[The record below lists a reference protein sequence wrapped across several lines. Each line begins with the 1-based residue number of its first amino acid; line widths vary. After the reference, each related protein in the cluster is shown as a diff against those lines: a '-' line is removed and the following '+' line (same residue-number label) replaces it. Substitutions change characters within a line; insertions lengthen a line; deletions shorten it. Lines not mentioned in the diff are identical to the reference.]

1 MASGL
6 KGRLA
11 RLEIENP
18 VQPVAPVILP
28 SDRVEQAARKY
39 KDLLNMSGATAVAS
53 TEMTQEQASELYY
66 AAVPPAR
73 PVIEASTE
81 MTLEDPLAWLDAADS
96 WEAAHPDGPAYAD
109 RHGLPAPEEYAHVPA
124 ELREALDLPPVDEPL
139 ACSSSSADEP
149 AAPLV
154 VVPIG
159 DQDDWLII

>member
-28 SDRVEQAARKY
+28 TDTMEEATRKY
-39 KDLLNMSGATAVAS
+39 RDLLNMSGATAVAS

-66 AAVPPAR
+66 AAVPHAR
-73 PVIEASTE
+73 PVVEASTE
-81 MTLEDPLAWLDAADS
+81 MTLEDPLAWLDAADY

-109 RHGLPAPEEYAHVPA
+109 RHGLPAPEEYTHVPA

-149 AAPLV
+149 PAPLV
-154 VVPIG
+154 AVPIG